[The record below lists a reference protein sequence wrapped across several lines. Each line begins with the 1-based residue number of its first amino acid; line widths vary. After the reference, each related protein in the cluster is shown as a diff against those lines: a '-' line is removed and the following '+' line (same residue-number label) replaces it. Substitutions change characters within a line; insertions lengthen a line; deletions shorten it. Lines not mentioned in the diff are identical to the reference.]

1 MDSAYLKFS
10 SSRELGD
17 ERTVFSTAFNSVLI
31 SSLLFSL
38 LISFFKKPLMD
49 LFLLGEIDGSV
60 IYLVGGILFFDAISN
75 IVFARLRFHNK
86 ALKFAL
92 IKSLNIII
100 NVFLNLYLIY
110 YKHSG
115 PIGVFYANLGASLLT
130 FLLLIPELIKK
141 YEYKIN
147 RFILDGLIKF
157 GLPFVPAGIASII
170 TQVIDRPILLAMT
183 DASTVG
189 IYQANYKLGIFM
201 MLFVSMFQYAWQPFY
216 LKQSQRP
223 NAKEIFSKIFT
234 YFTGITFFLFLI
246 LSLFIEDLVKIKIF
260 GFYLIGKNFWDGLY
274 IVPIV
279 LLGYVFNGWYINFIA
294 GIQIEKKTQ
303 YMPLVSGLGAVVN
316 VIANLLLIPFMGMLG
331 AAYATLFAYAS
342 MAVYQYFLSQR
353 FYKISYEWRKII
365 LLSLALAL
373 TYSGYIIVAKNLI
386 DLPLLLIKSI
396 FVLVFFLLL
405 GLFKLFNL
413 NIFKNMIYS
422 LLNGE

>member
-38 LISFFKKPLMD
+38 LISFLNKPLID
-49 LFLLGEIDGSV
+49 LFLLGEIDGGV
-60 IYLVGGILFFDAISN
+60 IYLVAGILFFDAISN
-75 IVFARLRFHNK
+75 IVFARLRFHNN

-92 IKSLNIII
+92 IKSLNIVI
-100 NVFLNLYLIY
+100 NVILNIYLIY
-110 YKHSG
+110 YHHSG
-115 PIGVFYANLGASLLT
+115 PIGVFYANLGASLFT
-130 FLLLIPELIKK
+130 FILLIPELVKK
-141 YEYKIN
+141 YQFKIDKS
-147 RFILDGLIKF
+147 ILDGLIKF

-216 LKQSQRP
+216 LKQAQLP
-223 NAKEIFSKIFT
+223 GAKEIFSKIFT

-246 LSLFIEDLVKIKIF
+246 LALFIEDIVKIKIL

-274 IVPIV
+274 IIPVV
-279 LLGYVFNGWYINFIA
+279 LLGYVFNGWYVNFVA
-294 GIQIEKKTQ
+294 GIQIKKKTQ

-316 VIANLLLIPFMGMLG
+316 VVANILLIPIMGMMG
-331 AAYATLFAYAS
+331 AAIATLFAYAS
-342 MAVYQYFLSQR
+342 MSFYQYFLSQK
-353 FYKISYEWRKII
+353 FYKISYEWRKIFLLCLTLTLTYFVYFAAKNFLDLPI
-365 LLSLALAL
+365 ILIKLISVIVYFVLLSSFRL
-373 TYSGYIIVAKNLI
+373 INL
-386 DLPLLLIKSI
+386 S
-396 FVLVFFLLL
+396 
-405 GLFKLFNL
+405 
-413 NIFKNMIYS
+413 IFKNMISYLVRGS
-422 LLNGE
+422 